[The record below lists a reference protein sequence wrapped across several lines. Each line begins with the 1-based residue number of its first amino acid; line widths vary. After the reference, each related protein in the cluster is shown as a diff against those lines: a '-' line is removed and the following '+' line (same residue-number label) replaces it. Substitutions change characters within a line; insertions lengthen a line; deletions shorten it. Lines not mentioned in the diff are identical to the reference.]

1 MTKFEKFCVFLE
13 VNDLIINPKSSS
25 VWKSIL
31 LKRQFILGTSTDLFK
46 MIPCR
51 LFDEESRLKLID
63 FLVFKKLLV
72 KGDWFCDA
80 KGKLIGGYV
89 KGSPA
94 DPDLAMSLAD
104 FGIDIE
110 EYKRSLNPNQNDKR
124 HIDGKMINKSCLF
137 SHLLQQRINED
148 QWFKDNLEIDENF
161 IYTTNKLLQTTSN
174 YRKSSIDMNSKFINH
189 SFYLVEVD
197 QFQQQQKDK
206 IKRTMAN
213 KRKRT
218 EELQQ
223 ETAIICG
230 TDVPVKRKR
239 KPKVR
244 ED

>member
-51 LFDEESRLKLID
+51 LFDEESRFKLID
-63 FLVFKKLLV
+63 FLVLKKLLV

-94 DPDLAMSLAD
+94 DPHLAMSLAD

-124 HIDGKMINKSCLF
+124 RVDGKMINKSCLF